1 MTPSEAAQLLGH
13 CAAFDNRTVGKA
25 DAHAWAAALHDVPLD
40 NDARAAVARFYGTP
54 PVKPGE
60 RLWIMPADVRAGR
73 LAIRRERLGDTLPAY
88 PLPAG
93 DETGREFVLRR
104 RAHLEAVASGK
115 VRGEAIGQLEGPPA
129 PAVVRRMRELG
140 WAGRTVDPLDED
152 TVAAEGGDV
161 PDADAVRR
169 AGPLGIDCPKCL
181 VPIGRP
187 CRRGVL
193 GKERRRLH
201 LERINAQ
208 RAALGLPPQEP
219 ADSAEEIERR
229 KAASAAALAEL
240 QAGVRFQPDDGFGPQ
255 AAGGAS

>member
-1 MTPSEAAQLLGH
+1 MTPSEASDLLTR
-13 CAAFDNRTVGKA
+13 CMAFDNRQPSAVASK
-25 DAHAWAAALHDVPLD
+25 AWAKALHDVPLD
-40 NDARAAVARFYGTP
+40 DDAFSAVDRYYGSS
-54 PVKPGE
+54 VAKSGE

-73 LAIRRERLGDTLPAY
+73 LALRRERLGDTLPAY

-93 DETGREFVLRR
+93 DETGRQFVLRR

-115 VRGEAIGQLEGPPA
+115 VPGEPIGQLEGGPA
-129 PAVVRRMRELG
+129 PKVIRRMRELG
-140 WAGRTVDPLDED
+140 WAGRPVDPLDED
-152 TVAAEGGDV
+152 TVAAEGGEV

-219 ADSAEEIERR
+219 ADSDEEIERR
-229 KAASAAALAEL
+229 KAASAAALAAL
-240 QAGVRFQPDDGFGPQ
+240 QMGAGIEPQDGFQRPGSP
-255 AAGGAS
+255 S